1 MDKPLFGMYRAK
13 VVDNR
18 DVEKFGRIK
27 VWIADFMPLVDDSK
41 GIWARPANN
50 PIGGRN
56 LEGSDE
62 NYYMGSSFIPKIGS
76 WVFIF
81 FECGNINRPYYFGS
95 LDLENTKVLPENQSG
110 SNYEDKWTIFK
121 SHDGRCIVV
130 SDDPDDERVEITGKK
145 RLITEPPS
153 GDTNSVYQI
162 DDNQTT
168 ILFDERR
175 GKEKILIRTCKGDF
189 FHIDVDEQKL
199 QAFFESDIQIKT
211 RGSFYLLAEE
221 DINIKSK
228 ENMYIESKDNIHV
241 KSGGKHNLEAVEVIN
256 VKSGATLN
264 IESTTDLNIKS
275 GTNSNL
281 ESVANINIKA
291 KGNIST
297 DGTMRYDQSNK
308 ATGASSAE
316 NADPATDADPEGE
329 RDT

>member
-1 MDKPLFGMYRAK
+1 VDKPLFGMYRAK
-13 VVDNR
+13 VVNNR
-18 DVEKFGRIK
+18 DVEKFGRIM
-27 VWIADFMPLVDDSK
+27 VWMPDFMPLVDDSK

-50 PIGGRN
+50 PLGGRN

-62 NYYMGSSFIPKIGS
+62 NYYIGTSYIPKIGS

-81 FECGNINRPYYFGS
+81 FECGNINRPYYFS
-95 LDLENTKVLPENQSG
+95 ALDLENTKVLPENQLG

-145 RLITEPPS
+145 RLMEEPPS
-153 GDTNSVYQI
+153 GDTDSVYQI

-168 ILFDERR
+168 ILFDERE
-175 GKEKILIRTCKGDF
+175 GKEKILIRTRKGDF

-211 RGSFYLLAEE
+211 KGSFLLLAEE
-221 DINIKSK
+221 DVNIKSK
-228 ENMYIESKDNIHV
+228 KKTYIESEEDMHV
-241 KSGGKHNLEAVEVIN
+241 KSGGKHNLETVQNIN
-256 VKSGATLN
+256 VKSGAALN

-275 GTNSNL
+275 GAKSNL
-281 ESVANINIKA
+281 ESVTDTNIKA
-291 KGNIST
+291 SGNVNV
-297 DGTMRYDQSNK
+297 DGAMKYDQSGK
-308 ATGASSAE
+308 ATGAGTAGS
-316 NADPATDADPEGE
+316 ADPATDADPEGK